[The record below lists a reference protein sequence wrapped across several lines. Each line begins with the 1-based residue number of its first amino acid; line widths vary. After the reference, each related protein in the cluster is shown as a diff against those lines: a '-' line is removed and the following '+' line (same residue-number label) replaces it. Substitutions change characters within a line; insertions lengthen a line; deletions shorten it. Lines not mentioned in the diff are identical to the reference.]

1 MVITTAIS
9 FIFAKTMI
17 EILKAP
23 ARGIEF
29 QSITPTENIAV
40 FFKVALAGGFII
52 AMPYLVYQMIAF
64 IAPGLTS
71 KEKKTIFQLLPF
83 IVILFI
89 SGVVF
94 AYFIALPPAMGFLG
108 HFLGDVSPNVWRLNE
123 YISVVTR
130 MIIYV
135 GLIFETPLIV
145 ILAHGVGYSPV
156 AGE

>member
-1 MVITTAIS
+1 MVTTEIRRDPVTGKRMPIKGHLVELRDRVAKSVIAMVITTAIS
-9 FIFAKTMI
+9 FIFAETMI

-94 AYFIALPPAMGFLG
+94 ALFYRPAAGNGLPWAFSRGCVPK
-108 HFLGDVSPNVWRLNE
+108 RLE
-123 YISVVTR
+123 IK
-130 MIIYV
+130 
-135 GLIFETPLIV
+135 
-145 ILAHGVGYSPV
+145 
-156 AGE
+156 